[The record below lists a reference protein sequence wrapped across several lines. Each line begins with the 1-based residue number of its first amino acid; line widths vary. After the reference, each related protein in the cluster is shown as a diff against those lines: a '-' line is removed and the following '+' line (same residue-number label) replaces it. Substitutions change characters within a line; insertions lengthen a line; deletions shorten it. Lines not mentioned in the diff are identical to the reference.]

1 MEYFTDINGGKGGKM
16 FQKKEK
22 ATGLLMLIMGA
33 ILLLWPGMTV
43 LSVCSFLGWC
53 LVIGGAVEIILGLTG
68 NRSAA
73 GTAGGA
79 VSVIAGIVLAARPGA
94 VVSVLPVLIGLAL
107 AAAGIALLVN
117 VIAGHSAGVLSTM
130 QIIGGTITL
139 IVGLILLFHPFGS
152 VKFLTALLGIVLIYY
167 GILFLGR

>member
-1 MEYFTDINGGKGGKM
+1 M
-16 FQKKEK
+16 
-22 ATGLLMLIMGA
+22 
-33 ILLLWPGMTV
+33 
-43 LSVCSFLGWC
+43 
-53 LVIGGAVEIILGLTG
+53 EIILGLTG

-117 VIAGHSAGVLSTM
+117 VIAGRSAGVFSTM

>member
-1 MEYFTDINGGKGGKM
+1 MRGKGGKM

-68 NRSAA
+68 KRSAA
-73 GTAGGA
+73 GTTGGA

-117 VIAGHSAGVLSTM
+117 VIASHAAGGFSTM

>member
-1 MEYFTDINGGKGGKM
+1 M

-22 ATGLLMLIMGA
+22 ATGLL
-33 ILLLWPGMTV
+33 
-43 LSVCSFLGWC
+43 
-53 LVIGGAVEIILGLTG
+53 
-68 NRSAA
+68 
-73 GTAGGA
+73 
-79 VSVIAGIVLAARPGA
+79 
-94 VVSVLPVLIGLAL
+94 
-107 AAAGIALLVN
+107 
-117 VIAGHSAGVLSTM
+117 M

>member
-1 MEYFTDINGGKGGKM
+1 M

-22 ATGLLMLIMGA
+22 ATGLLMLIMGVV
-33 ILLLWPGMTV
+33 LLLWPGMTV

-107 AAAGIALLVN
+107 LVN
-117 VIAGHSAGVLSTM
+117 VIAGRSAGVFSTM
-130 QIIGGTITL
+130 QIISGTITL

>member
-1 MEYFTDINGGKGGKM
+1 M
-16 FQKKEK
+16 FQKKGK

-68 NRSAA
+68 KRSAA
-73 GTAGGA
+73 GMAGGA

-107 AAAGIALLVN
+107 AAGIALLVN
-117 VIAGHSAGVLSTM
+117 VIAGRSAGVLSTM